1 MMLFVDSNIW
11 AYYFDER
18 APEHKYVV
26 KPVEEALRAKEIA
39 INTVIIM
46 EVAHFL
52 IKNLGAKKGWRKLD
66 VFLGFPFVV
75 VDLTYDL
82 ALMSVRFLVKYS
94 HLGIGGRDATI
105 LASMRK
111 LNIDVLMTHDK
122 AFKRIPDIM
131 VIDPVPE
138 P

>member
-26 KPVEEALRAKEIA
+26 KPVEEALRAEEIA

-52 IKNLGAKKGWRKLD
+52 IKNLGAEEGWRKLD
-66 VFLGFPFVV
+66 VFPRHVFPGPRLISCRLSRAPAMPHG
-75 VDLTYDL
+75 D
-82 ALMSVRFLVKYS
+82 
-94 HLGIGGRDATI
+94 G
-105 LASMRK
+105 
-111 LNIDVLMTHDK
+111 
-122 AFKRIPDIM
+122 
-131 VIDPVPE
+131 
-138 P
+138 